1 MEDFRT
7 LAVILMFLF
16 LLQDA
21 PLLSQNKRVAQ
32 RSLKEIQ
39 STSWNEI
46 LNIKLYISMKAHI
59 ICISEPELVVQRF
72 SIINLVIDF

>member
-1 MEDFRT
+1 MEDFRK
-7 LAVILMFLF
+7 LAVILMFPF
-16 LLQDA
+16 LLPNA

-59 ICISEPELVVQRF
+59 ICISEPDSLF
-72 SIINLVIDF
+72 SDFQL